1 MKEKTNSSTIL
12 DAGRLITP
20 LVSHDDY
27 LLNLPRLDM
36 MTDPRDMRNQ
46 RNWAIRFG
54 AAALHQEIADRTGE
68 HSLDAHL
75 YALMANI
82 TSFYDGQ
89 RELDTYRQKYDH
101 VDYRTIPEQERQRF
115 EEAKLDVGVFNDAL
129 KGVIESGAHK
139 FSFDELHAFMT
150 NVYGEM
156 EGAHD
161 MEYFNDIAREALVGM
176 RSEVTFEE
184 MMNVLGVECQ
194 PSDALSDTR
203 GKYDMLVR
211 LPYGSRQL
219 KVDVKSSEVSADK
232 AFERAVNYRN
242 DVIPIWPQVTEDDY
256 KGKLSLPYDVLSK
269 KAPGV
274 LAELEKGANRLAA

>member
-1 MKEKTNSSTIL
+1 VKEKTNTAPIL
-12 DAGRLITP
+12 DTARLITP
-20 LVSHDDY
+20 LVRHDDY
-27 LLNLPRLDM
+27 LLNLPRFDM
-36 MTDPRDMRNQ
+36 TTDPHDMRNQ

-54 AAALHQEIADRTGE
+54 AGALHQEIADRTGE

-75 YALMANI
+75 YALIANI
-82 TSFYDGQ
+82 PSFYDGQ
-89 RELDTYRQKYDH
+89 RELDAYRQKYDH
-101 VDYRTIPEQERQRF
+101 ADYRTIPEEERQRF

-129 KGVIESGAHK
+129 KGVIEAGAHK
-139 FSFDELHAFMT
+139 FSFDELHAFIT

-184 MMNVLGVECQ
+184 MMNILAIECQ
-194 PSDALSDTR
+194 SSDALSDTR
-203 GKYDMLVR
+203 GKYDMQVK
-211 LPYGSRQL
+211 LPYGSRPL
-219 KVDVKSSEVSADK
+219 KVDVKSSEVAADK

-242 DVIPIWPQVTEDDY
+242 DVIPIWPQVTEGDY

-269 KAPGV
+269 KAPDV
-274 LAELEKGANRLAA
+274 LADLEKGANRLAA